1 MDRTRFNG
9 HSVKV
14 VCLNMKRDLGMQ
26 YEALPL
32 GNECR
37 SVRRGPRIPSGCCG
51 PNFYTERENNRGPR
65 SCPTQLKIQLLMTQ
79 AQSLPRG
86 LFGPLRTKCATVT
99 QQKVQSLL
107 GVTYLFLMI
116 TEGSSRQAYLLFA
129 VFEHH
134 LPEAVSQVSLH
145 HQRPK

>member
-9 HSVKV
+9 HSVTV
-14 VCLNMKRDLGMQ
+14 VCLNMKRVLGTQ

-37 SVRRGPRIPSGCCG
+37 SMRRGPWIPSGCCG
-51 PNFYTERENNRGPR
+51 PNFYTEWENKRGPR
-65 SCPTQLKIQLLMTQ
+65 SCPTQLKIQLLMTH

-86 LFGPLRTKCATVT
+86 LFGPLKD
-99 QQKVQSLL
+99 KVCHSHTAEGSFPL
-107 GVTYLFLMI
+107 GCHIFLMI
-116 TEGSSRQAYLLFA
+116 TEGSSRQAYLLSV

-134 LPEAVSQVSLH
+134 LPEAGAQVSLH